1 MLNTCMLDN
10 NTHKKSQTILATVHH
25 ICIVSVYHLVE
36 PPYLRLEPD
45 DAPAS
50 VRGSGLSRPAKI
62 LLFSWRGDRHCC
74 VDLVGVSPARSNWQ
88 QAAEALRL
96 VQEAKCAKHAETCL
110 AHGFDFAPFSFSV
123 LGSFGPTAQEVLT
136 RVCQRYV
143 SHARIRPWEAH
154 QWVYRRLSF
163 AVMRGVAEQFVRRQS
178 SDFGW

>member
-1 MLNTCMLDN
+1 MLDN

-96 VQEAKCAKHAETCL
+96 VQEAK
-110 AHGFDFAPFSFSV
+110 
-123 LGSFGPTAQEVLT
+123 
-136 RVCQRYV
+136 
-143 SHARIRPWEAH
+143 
-154 QWVYRRLSF
+154 
-163 AVMRGVAEQFVRRQS
+163 
-178 SDFGW
+178 